1 MPTSLSFAEEMA
13 GFIVLGAT
21 DPQSTELKTRSQ
33 GDRLSFQL
41 TIQVDDVD
49 TFLAEP
55 EHLARAEGFVEAA
68 RYGGR
73 QPVERG
79 WFNLFSP
86 GDAPGDREIRYRLWF
101 TDGEGRP
108 YTLSGWKDVRDGPA
122 TRMWHDTSTL
132 YTRVLLGH
140 VPPDGDAD
148 AEVDGAGTLR
158 IQPMDLAVTLKSFR
172 TTGPHAVAALA
183 RFGRFFVG
191 QLWDTYGP
199 G

>member
-1 MPTSLSFAEEMA
+1 MPSALSFEEEMA

-21 DPQSTELKTRSQ
+21 DPQSTGLKRRSR
-33 GDRLSFQL
+33 GDRLSFHL
-41 TIQVDDVD
+41 TIHIDDVD
-49 TFLAEP
+49 AFLAEP
-55 EHLARAEGFVEAA
+55 AHLARAEGWVEAA
-68 RYGGR
+68 GYGGR

-101 TDGEGRP
+101 TDAGGRP
-108 YTLSGWKDVRDGPA
+108 LTLSGWKDVRDGPA

-140 VPPDGDAD
+140 VPPDADAG

-158 IQPMDLAVTLKSFR
+158 IQPMDLAETLKSFR
-172 TTGPHAVAALA
+172 ATGSHAVGALA